1 MEKFNITEDEKNRI
15 LGLHKSQILSEQG
28 SADINMDRMNR
39 DQLKNVPIKKPT
51 VYPMD
56 REKQLVALLP
66 KFGYTKKIM
75 DNSDRLTYESPKVFH
90 TINFIRKNLSSKNKL
105 GLIYI
110 ELMGDED
117 RFLSNRME
125 TTIFEEN
132 PNTFQKFLENSLK
145 ARLF

>member
-39 DQLKNVPIKKPT
+39 DQLKNAPIKKPT

-56 REKQLVALLP
+56 KEKQLVALLP

>member
-1 MEKFNITEDEKNRI
+1 
-15 LGLHKSQILSEQG
+15 
-28 SADINMDRMNR
+28 MD
-39 DQLKNVPIKKPT
+39 K
-51 VYPMD
+51 
-56 REKQLVALLP
+56 EKQLVALLP

>member
-56 REKQLVALLP
+56 KEKQLVALLP

>member
-56 REKQLVALLP
+56 KEKQLVALLP
-66 KFGYTKKIM
+66 KFGFTKKIM